1 MTQGVSRLVPEA
13 AQELVGVG
21 SVARTHPQRDI
32 TALEPVERPVRG
44 EDRLD
49 ARDVHQVPA
58 PRLSAREIFEVR
70 HNGPVVEA
78 RVADVDVW
86 LAPDQ

>member
-1 MTQGVSRLVPEA
+1 
-13 AQELVGVG
+13 
-21 SVARTHPQRDI
+21 
-32 TALEPVERPVRG
+32 
-44 EDRLD
+44 
-49 ARDVHQVPA
+49 VPA